1 MKRFTAAMI
10 AMLLCSCLC
19 ACGDSGASTM
29 TSGDVTPPDYI
40 YPFCYDSPS
49 LLKEAMSSD
58 GELYDELSR
67 KGAGSEIIDGFGTF
81 IEKYKSQG
89 MIVPFMNGKE
99 IEFRDEEGY
108 SNISV
113 FPSEAYGLPWV
124 IFYPSVPT
132 GENFYIKL
140 TCLPDSIVKTQ
151 NSPTASE
158 AIKIISPDSP
168 NINNVGEQHE
178 RIYDR
183 VTELEDRKVTAMVV
197 EYKTDKMNSIF
208 FVYGEML
215 VEVRC
220 DPAVWDAKW
229 FSCLSFES
237 IAG

>member
-1 MKRFTAAMI
+1 MKRFTAAII
-10 AMLLCSCLC
+10 AMLLCLCLC
-19 ACGDSGASTM
+19 ACRDGGASTM
-29 TSGDVTPPDYI
+29 TSGDVTPPEYI
-40 YPFCYDSPS
+40 YPFCYDSLS
-49 LLKEAMSSD
+49 LLREAVSAD

-151 NSPTASE
+151 KAPTASNV
-158 AIKIISPDSP
+158 IKIISPDSP
-168 NINNVGEQHE
+168 NINNVGELHE

-183 VTELEDRKVTAMVV
+183 ITELEDRKVTAMVI
-197 EYKTDKMNSIF
+197 EYKTDKRDSIF

>member
-1 MKRFTAAMI
+1 MEGFIMVPSIFGENMLDDFFDGGFFGAHNPLYGKNARNLMKTDIREMD
-10 AMLLCSCLC
+10 
-19 ACGDSGASTM
+19 DS
-29 TSGDVTPPDYI
+29 Y
-40 YPFCYDSPS
+40 
-49 LLKEAMSSD
+49 
-58 GELYDELSR
+58 ELAVDLPGFKKDEINLDI
-67 KGAGSEIIDGFGTF
+67 KD
-81 IEKYKSQG
+81 
-89 MIVPFMNGKE
+89 
-99 IEFRDEEGY
+99 GY

-151 NSPTASE
+151 KAPTASNV
-158 AIKIISPDSP
+158 IKIISPDSP
-168 NINNVGEQHE
+168 NINNVGELHE

-183 VTELEDRKVTAMVV
+183 ITELEGRKVTAMVI
-197 EYKTDKMNSIF
+197 EYKTDKRDSIF

>member
-1 MKRFTAAMI
+1 MVPSIFGENMLDDFFDGGFFGAHNPLYGKNARNLMKTDIREMD
-10 AMLLCSCLC
+10 
-19 ACGDSGASTM
+19 DS
-29 TSGDVTPPDYI
+29 Y
-40 YPFCYDSPS
+40 
-49 LLKEAMSSD
+49 
-58 GELYDELSR
+58 ELAVDLPGFKKDEINLDI
-67 KGAGSEIIDGFGTF
+67 KD
-81 IEKYKSQG
+81 
-89 MIVPFMNGKE
+89 
-99 IEFRDEEGY
+99 GY

-151 NSPTASE
+151 QAPPASNV
-158 AIKIISPDSP
+158 IKIISPDSP
-168 NINNVGEQHE
+168 NINNVGELHE

-183 VTELEDRKVTAMVV
+183 ITELEGRKVTAMVI
-197 EYKTDKMNSIF
+197 EYKTDKRDSIF